1 MFFGKVWRIPQCCL
15 YLFRTFYTSIFHSK
29 IDSLEEYPLATD
41 IASTFTRFKPKYY
54 TRKSSFY
61 LFSMVENP
69 VKPRTTKS
77 RKNPD
82 KQDKIDSEKQALSSG

>member
-1 MFFGKVWRIPQCCL
+1 
-15 YLFRTFYTSIFHSK
+15 
-29 IDSLEEYPLATD
+29 
-41 IASTFTRFKPKYY
+41 
-54 TRKSSFY
+54 
-61 LFSMVENP
+61 MVENP